1 MGPLRGEDCG
11 GQDAALAGVVVDLER
26 PAPDPAADGRVD
38 NILEEDEGA
47 RLDEAEGEGV
57 ERGVGVRCRNRLNS
71 SEYQAHSHEILDGAR
86 FDRCC
91 LLEI

>member
-57 ERGVGVRCRNRLNS
+57 ERGVRVRLGDRLNPG
-71 SEYQAHSHEILDGAR
+71 EHEAHSQEILEPGLKNI
-86 FDRCC
+86 
-91 LLEI
+91 LLEF

>member
-1 MGPLRGEDCG
+1 M
-11 GQDAALAGVVVDLER
+11 VVDLER

-57 ERGVGVRCRNRLNS
+57 ERGVRVRLGDRLNPG
-71 SEYQAHSHEILDGAR
+71 EHEAHSQEILEPG
-86 FDRCC
+86 
-91 LLEI
+91 